1 MILWS
6 SVVTFKNNLWKTEM
20 TDMIFS
26 TDGEEK
32 FRIPSPFSHNYYVVT
47 KCPTHKLEIK
57 ERKMTDFDNDKLNEN
72 VQNYFSILIES
83 LCARIEGNEEREDSL
98 LDYLD
103 KIWNNLTPEEI
114 GIINKIIKEFKND

>member
-1 MILWS
+1 
-6 SVVTFKNNLWKTEM
+6 
-20 TDMIFS
+20 
-26 TDGEEK
+26 
-32 FRIPSPFSHNYYVVT
+32 
-47 KCPTHKLEIK
+47 
-57 ERKMTDFDNDKLNEN
+57 MTDFDNDQLFGKNHTVYEESKMNEN
-72 VQNYFSILIES
+72 VQNYFSILMES

>member
-1 MILWS
+1 M
-6 SVVTFKNNLWKTEM
+6 KTEM
-20 TDMIFS
+20 
-26 TDGEEK
+26 
-32 FRIPSPFSHNYYVVT
+32 
-47 KCPTHKLEIK
+47 
-57 ERKMTDFDNDKLNEN
+57 NEN

-83 LCARIEGNEEREDSL
+83 LCARIEGNGEREDSL

>member
-1 MILWS
+1 MKKLKGLIQAYLM
-6 SVVTFKNNLWKTEM
+6 KTEM
-20 TDMIFS
+20 
-26 TDGEEK
+26 
-32 FRIPSPFSHNYYVVT
+32 
-47 KCPTHKLEIK
+47 
-57 ERKMTDFDNDKLNEN
+57 NEN

-83 LCARIEGNEEREDSL
+83 LCARIEGNGEREDSL